1 MEIARAS
8 DYNAELKAG
17 NKTGRG
23 RTMDLE
29 TLKFDIEDGI
39 ATITLSRPDAA
50 NALDL
55 TMARELSDVAI
66 ICDEA
71 DDVRVVVIRGEGKM
85 FCAGGDLSVMGDAG
99 HAAPAVIKQM
109 AGDLHMALS
118 RLNRMD
124 APVIAAINGTA
135 AGAGFSIAVATDLAI
150 AVDSAKFT
158 MAYTNAGLSPDGS
171 SSYFLPRRVGDRR
184 ARELMLTNRLLSAQE
199 ALDWGI
205 LNQVVSADEFD
216 DAVAK
221 LAGSLATGPT
231 RAFGRVKQ
239 LLTASFDN
247 GLETQMELETRG
259 ISDMAR
265 SDDGQEGISAFLNKR
280 KPDFKG
286 R

>member
-1 MEIARAS
+1 
-8 DYNAELKAG
+8 
-17 NKTGRG
+17 
-23 RTMDLE
+23 MDLE

-99 HAAPAVIKQM
+99 GSAPAVIKQM

-205 LNQVVSADEFD
+205 LNQVVSAEEFD

-231 RAFGRVKQ
+231 RAFGQVKQ

-265 SDDGQEGISAFLNKR
+265 SADGQEGISAFLNKR

>member
-124 APVIAAINGTA
+124 APVIAAVNGTA

>member
-124 APVIAAINGTA
+124 APVIAAVNGTA

-231 RAFGRVKQ
+231 RAFGQVKQ

>member
-124 APVIAAINGTA
+124 APVIAAVNGTA

-158 MAYTNAGLSPDGS
+158 MAYTKAGLSPDGS

-231 RAFGRVKQ
+231 RAFGQVKQ

>member
-265 SDDGQEGISAFLNKR
+265 SDDGQEGIRAFLNKR

>member
-1 MEIARAS
+1 
-8 DYNAELKAG
+8 
-17 NKTGRG
+17 
-23 RTMDLE
+23 MDLE

-135 AGAGFSIAVATDLAI
+135 AGAVFSIAVATEAP
-150 AVDSAKFT
+150 
-158 MAYTNAGLSPDGS
+158 NAP
-171 SSYFLPRRVGDRR
+171 P
-184 ARELMLTNRLLSAQE
+184 AREN
-199 ALDWGI
+199 
-205 LNQVVSADEFD
+205 
-216 DAVAK
+216 
-221 LAGSLATGPT
+221 PY
-231 RAFGRVKQ
+231 
-239 LLTASFDN
+239 
-247 GLETQMELETRG
+247 
-259 ISDMAR
+259 
-265 SDDGQEGISAFLNKR
+265 
-280 KPDFKG
+280 PP
-286 R
+286 